1 MKADLILKSS
11 EQAETFALSGDRAT
25 VGRSINA
32 HVRLSDQLVSREHC
46 ELLRLGDRFVVR
58 DLGSSNGTFVNGT
71 NITEK
76 VLEWGDKILVG
87 ESVLIFVFDEKEGDS
102 DTDLQVTDHDP
113 AETQSMFLRK
123 TDLDVSE
130 ASKEEAA
137 SEYLNLIY
145 RAGDAILDKETL
157 SEVSHALLE
166 VLQQRRKFG
175 RSAVLLFG
183 ARGEISERFS
193 RAEGDPSRA
202 PIRLEAGLL
211 LKVFQ
216 DGESVFTK
224 GRKIDDMVCSCMVV
238 PVRGRDKVYGAL
250 YVDDLAS
257 MEELKEKELHLVAAI
272 GHLVGLTFDRVVHF
286 QNLQNDITQYRRM
299 IASEMDLVG
308 ESEIM
313 RNLVDQVRQGS
324 LGEGPVLIQGERGT
338 GKELVARL
346 IHFHSDRSGQPFEAV
361 ELGSLASDQI
371 AMELFG
377 QEKGPSEV
385 LVEHPGRLE
394 IVRGGTIFLDGI
406 EKLPLERQGALLEV
420 IQKGNL
426 RRVGGSIDIPVA
438 ARVLVGTTGDLSEQV
453 QAGTFSKELFA
464 LFSDLTLYTP
474 PLRVRVAD
482 IRVLARHFAF
492 RFSREMG
499 KRFLGFSRE
508 AELRLARHEWPGNV
522 RELRNLVERVISVS
536 ESSEIGLDE
545 LSPWLPQKSDLPRS

>member
-183 ARGEISERFS
+183 ARGEISER
-193 RAEGDPSRA
+193 
-202 PIRLEAGLL
+202 
-211 LKVFQ
+211 
-216 DGESVFTK
+216 
-224 GRKIDDMVCSCMVV
+224 
-238 PVRGRDKVYGAL
+238 
-250 YVDDLAS
+250 
-257 MEELKEKELHLVAAI
+257 
-272 GHLVGLTFDRVVHF
+272 
-286 QNLQNDITQYRRM
+286 
-299 IASEMDLVG
+299 
-308 ESEIM
+308 
-313 RNLVDQVRQGS
+313 
-324 LGEGPVLIQGERGT
+324 
-338 GKELVARL
+338 
-346 IHFHSDRSGQPFEAV
+346 
-361 ELGSLASDQI
+361 
-371 AMELFG
+371 
-377 QEKGPSEV
+377 
-385 LVEHPGRLE
+385 
-394 IVRGGTIFLDGI
+394 
-406 EKLPLERQGALLEV
+406 
-420 IQKGNL
+420 
-426 RRVGGSIDIPVA
+426 
-438 ARVLVGTTGDLSEQV
+438 
-453 QAGTFSKELFA
+453 
-464 LFSDLTLYTP
+464 
-474 PLRVRVAD
+474 
-482 IRVLARHFAF
+482 
-492 RFSREMG
+492 
-499 KRFLGFSRE
+499 
-508 AELRLARHEWPGNV
+508 
-522 RELRNLVERVISVS
+522 
-536 ESSEIGLDE
+536 
-545 LSPWLPQKSDLPRS
+545 